1 MEGLKQISSN
11 ATSPYENGANFEDD
25 SESIPQ
31 IFLEAMQQA
40 VLKQAPPGSASG
52 NNDSNNNKLPFST
65 AKKYIDCGNRI
76 QQYSSAYHTDWKNEF
91 DEQVIITIIDSNKLK
106 TCQAGTLILL
116 DRELSL
122 GRNVHNFLQ
131 YYFLVEETYDDG
143 IDEKFR
149 DMVGGPLR
157 KAHCTYPTIYKIFSY
172 NKYEKYYNN
181 ISDFFENTA
190 RMEDISSITTLAI
203 KCAIFIAR
211 FYEMTKILQNY
222 KIIQLKKVDVT
233 KNEKVLHCLNTLE
246 QIIAGVASLVADNN
260 NNT

>member
-1 MEGLKQISSN
+1 MEALKKISSN

-25 SESIPQ
+25 PESISQ
-31 IFLEAMQQA
+31 TFLDAIQQA
-40 VLKQAPPGSASG
+40 VLKQATPGSASG
-52 NNDSNNNKLPFST
+52 NNHNNNNKLPFST

-76 QQYSSAYHTDWKNEF
+76 HQYSSAYHTDWKNKF

-122 GRNVHNFLQ
+122 GRKVHNFLQ

-172 NKYEKYYNN
+172 NKYETYYNN
-181 ISDFFENTA
+181 ISDFFEDTG
-190 RMEDISSITTLAI
+190 MEEISSVRTLAI

-222 KIIQLKKVDVT
+222 NIIQLKKVDVT